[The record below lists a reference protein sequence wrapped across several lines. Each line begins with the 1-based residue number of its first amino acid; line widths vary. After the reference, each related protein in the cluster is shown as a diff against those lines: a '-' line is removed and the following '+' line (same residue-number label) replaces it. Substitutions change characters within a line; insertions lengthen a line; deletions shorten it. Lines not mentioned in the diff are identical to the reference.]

1 MGGILMD
8 YRIEEIRFGTGPEIY
23 FKPLKSGNYGY
34 YEEYSELRGCVCETY
49 EDALNIIKKN
59 HMVVVKTHQIN
70 LQ

>member
-1 MGGILMD
+1 MD
-8 YRIEEIRFGTGPEIY
+8 YRIEEIRFGNGPEIY
-23 FKPLKSGNYGY
+23 FKPLKSSKFGY
-34 YEEYSELRGCVCETY
+34 FEEYPELRGGVCETY